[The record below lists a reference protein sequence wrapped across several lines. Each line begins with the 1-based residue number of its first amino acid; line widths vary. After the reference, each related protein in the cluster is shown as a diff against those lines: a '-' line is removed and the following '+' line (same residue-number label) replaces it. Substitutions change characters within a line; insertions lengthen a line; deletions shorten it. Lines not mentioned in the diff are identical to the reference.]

1 MKTVSTPIKYFT
13 FPIYSWPSNSG
24 NGDSQSQPAWPSS
37 TSENLGSGSTGGN
50 TTPIPCND
58 PDEII
63 TNVNINSTYN
73 SKNNVQNDQGSNE
86 KVKIRPPPPL
96 LAKGTPP
103 RNSVGKAANKR
114 PELEVRKD
122 LTLPTAPTAREDNV
136 FQVFSF
142 DEIFFWQ
149 LDFNFT
155 KKKFFSSFRPMKIY
169 LTS

>member
-1 MKTVSTPIKYFT
+1 M
-13 FPIYSWPSNSG
+13 
-24 NGDSQSQPAWPSS
+24 
-37 TSENLGSGSTGGN
+37 GSGSTGGN

-155 KKKFFSSFRPMKIY
+155 KKKLFSSFRPMKIY

>member
-58 PDEII
+58 PHEII

-142 DEIFFWQ
+142 DEIFFG
-149 LDFNFT
+149 N
-155 KKKFFSSFRPMKIY
+155 
-169 LTS
+169 